1 MKQFIKYHKQP
12 HFMLNLYQI
21 AHIDLEQMAAAKCK
35 SDSCNVFLLLAK
47 LDFAGMTQKDAL
59 L

>member
-1 MKQFIKYHKQP
+1 MKQFIKFHKQP

-35 SDSCNVFLLLAK
+35 SDHVSEFRAYI
-47 LDFAGMTQKDAL
+47 GITRGGQTQNHM
-59 L
+59 

>member
-35 SDSCNVFLLLAK
+35 SDSCL
-47 LDFAGMTQKDAL
+47 
-59 L
+59 